1 MAGSTRAES
10 ASSSLDGSTFA
21 ATYSSGQRGTYSGS
35 NLDRSGSFRESLDN
49 RIMVS
54 GPGTSRS
61 AAPSTE
67 VPPVSQYLT
76 LEPISMSEQKYTRS
90 GELRR
95 VLGISVEEHSFGAVQ
110 SKPLPPIAS
119 EELKRFKASVLES
132 SNRARDRARFLQDSV
147 VKLDKYR
154 NILSRKR
161 QRSEPSSE
169 KSGTTNLLKLGG
181 QVHQNPAEVASQR
194 SEDRTKNVVPNKRV
208 RSSMAES
215 EGRSAVLVRQG
226 TATDKDKN
234 MIRACNGGPMTSEDK
249 IRGLPPGCDVWEKK
263 MKRRRSVGTMVN
275 RVAEGD
281 RDSKQ
286 AIQQRPNNEPRPR
299 SCDNLGYRSGSSSGI
314 VGSNKIDGNS
324 QLSGASS
331 RVIPKND
338 LDNGSL
344 SNDRRERSAGLDK
357 ERIIAK
363 GINKL
368 NAREDAQ
375 PGSQSPLTK
384 GKASR
389 APRTGSA
396 VVINA
401 SSNFPR
407 TSGEGWEQAP
417 SLNKVQPLAGATNRK
432 RPMPTGSSSPP
443 VTQWGGQRP
452 QKISRTR
459 RANVVSPVSNFD
471 EAQILPEGFSA
482 PDVGARL
489 ITMESSGLLFPRG
502 IHNSTLQS
510 KLKPDN
516 VPSPAGLSE
525 SEESGAT
532 ETKLKE
538 KGTESGELEDGPL
551 STVHKAT
558 FVLPTKKN
566 KVFLKE
572 AIGDGVRRQGRSGR
586 GSMQS
591 KACLTLM
598 KEKSEN
604 IDTMKPLKS
613 GRPGSDKNESRVGR
627 PPSKKVSDR
636 KASTRPAQIINS
648 GSSDLTGESD
658 DDREELLSAANAA
671 RNSSYNGCSSS
682 FWKKME
688 LIFAF
693 VTSEDITY
701 VKNEV
706 NFVEE
711 LDESLSNMHDIDCNI
726 MGELA
731 CQTVL
736 SPHSSF
742 SIEQSQANV
751 DGQNKSVGT
760 LCSVDEPQHA
770 NTAYGKVERE
780 KWLEKMV
787 PLSQRVLSAF
797 IAEEGT
803 EKFNCDNEQGDMVFQ
818 FSSDFFP
825 YGTNSNVEN
834 EHETDFMKSE
844 FEMDLDFKNQKNHS
858 GDNIP
863 CNGFVMSSSIR
874 SSNIRNFTSGDEVLA
889 ENNVMVHSDNGSL
902 SEFGQ
907 TNSNQLQAMGTSFS
921 GISPYECQFE
931 HMSLDDR
938 ILMELHSIGLYPES
952 VGNAPVCFLRRE
964 PDLAEGEDCEIDKTI
979 LELKIG
985 LYQQVRKKKNQLH
998 KLEKAIQDA
1007 KDTEER
1013 SLEQLAM
1020 HKLVEMAYKRLMGG
1034 RGSHGSSHKSGVSKV
1049 SKQLALAFAKRTL
1062 ARCQKFEQTGRSCFS
1077 EPAFCDVIFAAP
1089 HNSIDAKYA
1098 DGITSGTATP
1108 INGESRSYQL
1118 GSRVSASG
1126 TLASG
1131 ATSSI
1136 TERHGSSH
1144 KIDRGPLDSYQGL
1157 AYVSEQTVVKNDPIS
1172 GRGKKRE
1179 VLLDDVVTSA
1189 ASRAASTLSHTLP
1202 GGPKWKRTER
1212 ERDQNKDAPA
1222 RNPTAKAGR
1231 PSLSSGRGER
1241 KTKTKPKQKIAQLST
1256 SGNGLGK
1263 VTETTSLMLPS
1274 GETVNSA
1281 GTRVDQEVELRSVSN
1296 GAQNSS
1302 KEMDDN
1308 IFTNLPLHGID
1319 SIDELDVAEGL
1330 GGQGQD
1336 IGSWLNVDEDALQ
1349 DHDLV
1354 GLEIPMDDL
1363 SELKLNF

>member
-1 MAGSTRAES
+1 MAGSTRAEL

-21 ATYSSGQRGTYSGS
+21 ATYPSGQRGTYSGS
-35 NLDRSGSFRESLDN
+35 NLDRPGSFRESLEN

-54 GPGTSRS
+54 GPGISRNT
-61 AAPSTE
+61 APSME

-95 VLGISVEEHSFGAVQ
+95 VLGISVEEHSFGSVQ

-132 SNRARDRARFLQDSV
+132 SNRARDRARLLQESV
-147 VKLDKYR
+147 LKLEKYR

-169 KSGTTNLLKLGG
+169 KSGTANLLKLGG
-181 QVHQNPAEVASQR
+181 QAHQNPAEVASQR
-194 SEDRTKNVVPNKRV
+194 LEDRTKNVVPNKRV
-208 RSSMAES
+208 RSSMAEVRS
-215 EGRSAVLVRQG
+215 EGRNAVPVRQG

-234 MIRACNGGPMTSEDK
+234 MLRACNGGPMPSEDK
-249 IRGLPPGCDVWEKK
+249 IRGLPPGSEGWV
-263 MKRRRSVGTMVN
+263 KRSKRKRSVGTMVN

-299 SCDNLGYRSGSSSGI
+299 SCDNLGFRPGSSSGI

-344 SNDRRERSAGLDK
+344 SNERRERSAGLDK

-363 GINKL
+363 GSNKL

-407 TSGEGWEQAP
+407 TSGDGWEQAP
-417 SLNKVQPLAGATNRK
+417 SLNKVQPLPGATNRK

-459 RANVVSPVSNFD
+459 RANVVPPVSNFD
-471 EAQILPEGFSA
+471 EAQILTEGFAA
-482 PDVGARL
+482 PDAGARL
-489 ITMESSGLLFPRG
+489 LTVESSGLLFPRG
-502 IHNSTLQS
+502 IHNNTLQS

-525 SEESGAT
+525 SEESGAI
-532 ETKLKE
+532 ENKFRE
-538 KGTESGELEDGPL
+538 KGTDSGELEDGPL
-551 STVHKAT
+551 NTVHKAT

-604 IDTMKPLKS
+604 IDTIKPLKS
-613 GRPGSDKNESRVGR
+613 GRSGSDKNERVGR

-671 RNSSYNGCSSS
+671 RNTSYNACSGS

-688 LIFAF
+688 LIFAL
-693 VTSEDITY
+693 VTLEDITY
-701 VKNEV
+701 VKNQIK
-706 NFVEE
+706 FVEE
-711 LDESLSNMHDIDCNI
+711 LDESLSYMHDIDRNI

-742 SIEQSQANV
+742 SIEQSLANV

-770 NTAYGKVERE
+770 NTACGKVETE

-787 PLSQRVLSAF
+787 PLSQRLLSAF

-803 EKFNCDNEQGDMVFQ
+803 EKFNCDNEQGDMVLQ

-858 GDNIP
+858 GDTIP
-863 CNGFVMSSSIR
+863 CNGFVTSSSIK
-874 SSNIRNFTSGDEVLA
+874 SSNIQNFTSGDEELA
-889 ENNVMVHSDNGSL
+889 ESNVVVHSDNGSL

-907 TNSNQLQAMGTSFS
+907 TNSNQLQAMGTTFS
-921 GISPYECQFE
+921 GTSPYECQFE

-952 VGNAPVCFLRRE
+952 V

-979 LELKIG
+979 SELKIG
-985 LYQQVRKKKNQLH
+985 LYQQVRKKKKQLH
-998 KLEKAIQDA
+998 KLEQAIQDVKEIEA
-1007 KDTEER
+1007 R

-1020 HKLVEMAYKRLMGG
+1020 NKLVEMAYKRLMGG
-1034 RGSHGSSHKSGVSKV
+1034 RGSPGSSHKSGVSKV

-1062 ARCQKFEQTGRSCFS
+1062 VRCQKFEETGRSCFR

-1089 HNSIDAKYA
+1089 PYSSDAKYA
-1098 DGITSGTATP
+1098 DGITSGITTN
-1108 INGESRSYQL
+1108 ICGESHSSQL

-1131 ATSSI
+1131 VTSSM

-1144 KIDRGPLDSYQGL
+1144 KIDRGPLDSYQGP
-1157 AYVSEQTVVKNDPIS
+1157 AHMSEQTVVKIDPIS
-1172 GRGKKRE
+1172 NRGKKRE

-1189 ASRAASTLSHTLP
+1189 ASRATSTLSHTLP
-1202 GGPKWKRTER
+1202 VGPKWKRTDR
-1212 ERDQNKDAPA
+1212 ERDQNKDALT
-1222 RNPTAKAGR
+1222 RNSTAKAGR

-1256 SGNGLGK
+1256 SGNGLGR
-1263 VTETTSLMLPS
+1263 VTETTSFMLPS
-1274 GETVNSA
+1274 GETMNSA
-1281 GTRVDQEVELRSVSN
+1281 GTRVDQEVELRSVGN
-1296 GAQNSS
+1296 AAQNSS
-1302 KEMDDN
+1302 KDMDDN

-1336 IGSWLNVDEDALQ
+1336 IGSWLNVDEDAFQ

>member
-1 MAGSTRAES
+1 M
-10 ASSSLDGSTFA
+10 DGSTFA
-21 ATYSSGQRGTYSGS
+21 ATYSGGQRGTYSGS
-35 NLDRSGSFRESLDN
+35 NLDRSGSFRDSLEN

-54 GPGTSRS
+54 GPGTSRNT
-61 AAPSTE
+61 APSME

-132 SNRARDRARFLQDSV
+132 SNRARDRARFLQESV
-147 VKLDKYR
+147 GKLDKYR

-169 KSGTTNLLKLGG
+169 KSGTANFLKLGG
-181 QVHQNPAEVASQR
+181 QAHQNPAEVASQR
-194 SEDRTKNVVPNKRV
+194 LEDRTKNVVPNKRV
-208 RSSMAES
+208 RSSMVEIELALQPVYEHVS
-215 EGRSAVLVRQG
+215 FSVMFFH
-226 TATDKDKN
+226 T
-234 MIRACNGGPMTSEDK
+234 IH
-249 IRGLPPGCDVWEKK
+249 LP
-263 MKRRRSVGTMVN
+263 
-275 RVAEGD
+275 
-281 RDSKQ
+281 
-286 AIQQRPNNEPRPR
+286 
-299 SCDNLGYRSGSSSGI
+299 GSSSVI

-331 RVIPKND
+331 RVISKND

-344 SNDRRERSAGLDK
+344 SNERRECSAGLDK

-363 GINKL
+363 GSNKL
-368 NAREDAQ
+368 NSREDAQ
-375 PGSQSPLTK
+375 SGSQSPLMK

-432 RPMPTGSSSPP
+432 RSVPTGSSSPP

-471 EAQILPEGFSA
+471 EAQILPEGFAA

-502 IHNSTLQS
+502 MHNSTLQS

-532 ETKLKE
+532 ENKFKE
-538 KGTESGELEDGPL
+538 KGTESGELEDG
-551 STVHKAT
+551 SRNTVHKAT

-566 KVFLKE
+566 RFFLKE

-604 IDTMKPLKS
+604 IDALKPLKS

-658 DDREELLSAANAA
+658 DDREELLSAAKAA

-693 VTSEDITY
+693 VTLEDITY
-701 VKNEV
+701 V

-711 LDESLSNMHDIDCNI
+711 LDESLSNLHDIDCNV
-726 MGELA
+726 MVELA

-742 SIEQSQANV
+742 SIEQNQANV

-760 LCSVDEPQHA
+760 LCSVDEPQRA
-770 NTAYGKVERE
+770 NTTCGNVQTE

-787 PLSQRVLSAF
+787 PLSQRLLSAF

-803 EKFNCDNEQGDMVFQ
+803 EKFNCDNEQGDMVLQ

-825 YGTNSNVEN
+825 YGTNRNVKN

-874 SSNIRNFTSGDEVLA
+874 SSNTQNFTSGDEVLA
-889 ENNVMVHSDNGSL
+889 ENNVMMHSDNGSL

-907 TNSNQLQAMGTSFS
+907 TNSNQLQAMGTNFS
-921 GISPYECQFE
+921 GTSPYECQFE

-952 VGNAPVCFLRRE
+952 V
-964 PDLAEGEDCEIDKTI
+964 
-979 LELKIG
+979 
-985 LYQQVRKKKNQLH
+985 VRKKKNQLH
-998 KLEKAIQDA
+998 KLEQAIQDA
-1007 KDTEER
+1007 KETEER

-1020 HKLVEMAYKRLMGG
+1020 NKLVEMAYKRLMGG

-1049 SKQLALAFAKRTL
+1049 SKQVALAFAKRTL

-1089 HNSIDAKYA
+1089 PYSSDAKYA
-1098 DGITSGTATP
+1098 DGITSGTATN
-1108 INGESRSYQL
+1108 INGESCSCQFD
-1118 GSRVSASG
+1118 SRV
-1126 TLASG
+1126 SG
-1131 ATSSI
+1131 ATSSM

-1157 AYVSEQTVVKNDPIS
+1157 AHMSEQAVVKNDPIS
-1172 GRGKKRE
+1172 NRGRKRE
-1179 VLLDDVVTSA
+1179 VLLDDVTSA
-1189 ASRAASTLSHTLP
+1189 ASRATSTLSHTLP
-1202 GGPKWKRTER
+1202 GGPKWKRTDR
-1212 ERDQNKDAPA
+1212 ERDQNKDALT
-1222 RNPTAKAGR
+1222 RNSAAKAGR
-1231 PSLSSGRGER
+1231 PALSSGRGEH
-1241 KTKTKPKQKIAQLST
+1241 KTKPKPKQKIAQLST

-1263 VTETTSLMLPS
+1263 VTETTTLILPS
-1274 GETVNSA
+1274 GEAMNSA
-1281 GTRVDQEVELRSVSN
+1281 GTRVDQEVELRSVVN
-1296 GAQNSS
+1296 VAQNSS